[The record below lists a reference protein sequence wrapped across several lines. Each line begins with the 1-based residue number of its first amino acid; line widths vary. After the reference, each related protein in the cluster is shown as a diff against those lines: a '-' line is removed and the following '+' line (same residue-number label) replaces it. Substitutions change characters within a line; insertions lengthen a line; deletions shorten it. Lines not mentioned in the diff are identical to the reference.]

1 MNKSAEILFNVRNQI
16 GWIMLNRPKAYNAFS
31 GDMGVQMFKKL
42 KEWAVDD
49 LIIAVVIEGAGDK
62 AFCAGGD
69 MRYIY
74 ELGSSDVHNFAE
86 YAYGEEYK
94 MNLLISEY
102 PKPVVVILDG
112 YVMGSG
118 CGISSVADY
127 KIVTEKTKWA
137 MPELSIGYFPDVGA
151 SYFLNRA
158 PGFAGRYLALTA
170 SIITAG
176 DVMKIKAGDYFM
188 EHDKINDF
196 KALLEKIKW
205 MPPYVDNQLRMIM
218 NKFKETEHD
227 MLSPALSYEKID
239 KHFSN
244 DSVEGIMRSLK
255 AVENKDDWARVTLET
270 LSKLPPTS
278 MKVTLEQLKRGES
291 MDIKACLQMDL
302 DLSMS
307 FMKYHDLYE
316 GIRAV
321 LIDKDRKPVWK
332 PNKLSDV
339 SSETVD
345 SYFQYDWRDSHS
357 KLLK

>member
-1 MNKSAEILFNVRNQI
+1 MRDTAEILFNVRNQI

-42 KEWAVDD
+42 KEWAEDD
-49 LIIAVVIEGAGDK
+49 RIVAVVVEGAGEK

-69 MRYIY
+69 MRHIY
-74 ELGSSDVHNFAE
+74 ELGPSDAHSFAE
-86 YAYGEEYK
+86 HAYGEEYK

-102 PKPVVVILDG
+102 PKPIVMILDG

-118 CGISSVADY
+118 CGISAAADY
-127 KIVTEKTKWA
+127 NIVTEKTKWA
-137 MPELSIGYFPDVGA
+137 MPELNIGYFPDVGA

-158 PGFAGRYLALTA
+158 PGFAGHYLALTA

-176 DVMKIKAGDYFM
+176 DVIKIQAGDYFM
-188 EHDKINDF
+188 EHEKINDF
-196 KALLEKIKW
+196 KVLLEKIVW

-218 NKFKETEHD
+218 KKFMETNHK

-239 KHFSN
+239 EHFSH
-244 DSVEGIMRSLK
+244 DSVEGIISSLQ
-255 AVENKDDWARVTLET
+255 AIQNEDEWARET
-270 LSKLPPTS
+270 VEKLSKMPPTS
-278 MKVTLEQLKRGES
+278 LKVTLKQLKRGEA

-316 GIRAV
+316 GVRAV

-332 PNKLSDV
+332 PHKLADV
-339 SSETVD
+339 STETVD
-345 SYFQYDWRDSHS
+345 SYFQYDWRDRRH
-357 KLLK
+357 KLLE